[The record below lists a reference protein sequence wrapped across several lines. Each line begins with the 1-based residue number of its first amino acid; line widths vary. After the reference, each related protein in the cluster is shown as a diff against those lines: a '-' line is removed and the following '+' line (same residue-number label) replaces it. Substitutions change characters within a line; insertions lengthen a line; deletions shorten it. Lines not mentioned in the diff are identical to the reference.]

1 MKKLLKKVEK
11 CITPASGRRQR
22 GGSLFSKIR
31 GQQISKIKNSY
42 VLPDIFSFLVVILK
56 KNTILFVCFQKY
68 THICIVIRPVT
79 YEVTD
84 KKSDY

>member
-1 MKKLLKKVEK
+1 MYYPCFRMAAE
-11 CITPASGRRQR
+11 

-31 GQQISKIKNSY
+31 GQQIPKIKNSY
-42 VLPDIFSFLVVILK
+42 VLPDIFSFLVVLLK
-56 KNTILFVCFQKY
+56 KKTILFVSFQKY
-68 THICIVIRPVT
+68 THICTVIHPVT